1 MLQVSI
7 TFDPF
12 MYLTLPLPIQKKWS
26 HSIFYV
32 PWDNG
37 KPHVKIPIEVNRN
50 ASFKEFG
57 TFSVVGWKSI
67 PITYVKFLYCGRL
80 IDND

>member
-50 ASFKEFG
+50 ASFKE
-57 TFSVVGWKSI
+57 VRH
-67 PITYVKFLYCGRL
+67 LLGRWMEVDP
-80 IDND
+80 DNVCEIFILWSFD